1 MGGGVLILVMVGVFA
16 VLVIM
21 VVLLG
26 LFYPGSG
33 AQQLGWEPTR
43 SPELEA
49 QNEVDDLEQMYAA
62 TNAKR
67 RARGAAELDAAAI
80 QKRLAEDAEI
90 MAKLRG
96 SDSGAEEEMRQLR
109 EAREFRA
116 ARRKAREENE

>member
-26 LFYPGSG
+26 MFYPGSG

-49 QNEVDDLEQMYAA
+49 QNEIDDLEQMYAA

-67 RARGAAELDAAAI
+67 RARGAAELDDAAMQA
-80 QKRLAEDAEI
+80 RLREDEEVRSR
-90 MAKLRG
+90 LRG
-96 SDSGAEEEMRQLR
+96 GLDADEEMRQLR

-116 ARRKAREENE
+116 ARRQAREK

>member
-1 MGGGVLILVMVGVFA
+1 MILVMVGVFA

-33 AQQLGWEPTR
+33 AQQLNWEPTR

-49 QNEVDDLEQMYAA
+49 QNEIDDLQQMYAA

-67 RARGAAELDAAAI
+67 RKRGAGELDEAAM
-80 QKRLAEDAEI
+80 QKRMAEDA
-90 MAKLRG
+90 AFLASLRRRG
-96 SDSGAEEEMRQLR
+96 GDADLEEERRQLA
-109 EAREFRA
+109 EARERRA
-116 ARRKAREENE
+116 ARRRAREEQR